1 MAYKLISVKCP
12 DCGQTLPIEENRT
25 QAFCTYCGAKVLIS
39 NENEQVVRHIDE
51 ADIKKAETDRIV
63 RLRELEITKKKSSH
77 QKLLTALWIIL
88 SLALLTLAVL
98 IMLSPSTE
106 TKDSWADGFLFF
118 GLFCIPVIWVSGYL
132 VLKWLP
138 EREER
143 KEEEK
148 RLKEEENQMIKQGGI
163 RLPLGIGNYSEKKY
177 FVIRDLFSNAGF
189 TNISCINLHD
199 LNIFSALANSDK
211 IENITVDGKWL
222 YSKTIYLPDTP
233 IVITYHGK

>member
-98 IMLSPSTE
+98 IMLSPSNGKE
-106 TKDSWADGFLFF
+106 SSWTYGFLFF
-118 GLFCIPVIWVSGYL
+118 FLFCIPVIWISGYL

-138 EREER
+138 E
-143 KEEEK
+143 KEEQ
-148 RLKEEENQMIKQGGI
+148 KEEENRLKKQGGI
-163 RLPLGIGNYSEKKY
+163 SLPPEIGDFTEKKY
-177 FVIRDLFSNAGF
+177 FVIRDLFIHAGF
-189 TNISCINLHD
+189 TNIFCINLHD